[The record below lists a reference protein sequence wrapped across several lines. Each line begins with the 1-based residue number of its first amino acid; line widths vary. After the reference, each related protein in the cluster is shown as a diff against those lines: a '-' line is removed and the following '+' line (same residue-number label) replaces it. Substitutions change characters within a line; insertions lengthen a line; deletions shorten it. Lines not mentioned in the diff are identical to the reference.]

1 MRGRKE
7 KKKRKSEGF
16 MKSVLVLM
24 VSQVLI
30 KLLGFIYRVYLTNRE
45 GFGDE
50 GNAIYSGGYLIYAV
64 LLTISSIGV
73 PNAISKLVSEKI
85 AVGNKKGAQK
95 ILKIALMTFG
105 LIGLTGTSILF
116 FGAGYIANVILQIP
130 ETELTLVA
138 LSPAIFFVSIAS
150 VMRGYFNGTDR
161 ISVTARSQTLE
172 QIFKTALTIIV
183 VEIVVIMYGT
193 NVTIM
198 AAGAN
203 LATTL
208 SVLLSFG
215 YLGIYNKTHIKENSI
230 KGADPTKQR
239 AERTSQIVKKIL
251 LVSLPITLS
260 AIMSTL
266 NKNVDSMTVVRY
278 LKNFMTEKQATIQY
292 GILSGKVDTLI
303 TLPLSFNVAFS
314 TALVPTIS
322 AAIARKDKK
331 SAESRISFSMLLSM
345 LIGLPCTFGMVVFA
359 QPILNLVF
367 PNATSGAV
375 LLQISAFT
383 VIFSVLAQT
392 ANGALQGLGKIM
404 IPAVS
409 GFIGLIAKIIL
420 NIILLQI
427 PGIGVNG
434 AAIASNI
441 NNIIV
446 FIISYMV
453 LKKTL
458 KLNLRPMKFII
469 KPVLATAIMSVCSF
483 TLYKILAGAIL
494 PEKIATII
502 SLVFAVALYGVSVI
516 ALKIFTKEEIK
527 MIPYGTKLCKIL
539 EKLGVYEKE
548 PTREQ

>member
-1 MRGRKE
+1 MQSRKE
-7 KKKRKSEGF
+7 KKGRKSEGF

-24 VSQVLI
+24 ISQVLI
-30 KLLGFIYRVYLTNRE
+30 KLLGFVYRVYLTNRD

-73 PNAISKLVSEKI
+73 PNAISKLVSEKV
-85 AVGNKKGAQK
+85 AVGNTKGAQR
-95 ILKIALMTFG
+95 ILKIGLMTFG
-105 LIGLTGTSILF
+105 AIGLFGTLLLF

-150 VMRGYFNGTDR
+150 VMRGYFNGKDR
-161 ISVTARSQTLE
+161 ISATAKSQTLE

-183 VEIVVIMYGT
+183 VEVIVLIYGT
-193 NVTIM
+193 DVTIM

-208 SVLLSFG
+208 SVILSFG
-215 YLGIYNKTHIKENSI
+215 YLALYYKLSKSGKRLRDLEREN
-230 KGADPTKQR
+230 TKR
-239 AERTSQIVKKIL
+239 ESTFDVVKKII

-266 NKNVDSMTVVRY
+266 NKNVDSMTVVRS
-278 LKNFMTEKQATIQY
+278 LKNYMTEKQATIQY

-322 AAIARKDKK
+322 AAIARRDKE
-331 SAESRISFSMLLSM
+331 SARTRIGFSLLLSM
-345 LIGLPCTFGMVVFA
+345 IIGLPCTFGMAVFA

-375 LLQISAFT
+375 LLQLSSFT
-383 VIFSVLAQT
+383 IIFSVLAQT
-392 ANGALQGLGKIM
+392 ANGALQGLGKVM

-409 GFIGLIAKIIL
+409 GFLGLIVKIIL

-427 PGIGVNG
+427 PEIGVNG
-434 AAIASNI
+434 AAIASSI

-446 FIISYMV
+446 FLISYKALRRV
-453 LKKTL
+453 L
-458 KLNLRPMKFII
+458 KLNLKPKKFII
-469 KPVLATAIMSVCSF
+469 KPLIATGIMSVCSF
-483 TLYKILAGAIL
+483 TLYKLLAGVIF
-494 PEKIATII
+494 PEKIATMI
-502 SLVFAVALYGVSVI
+502 SLIFAVILYIVSVI
-516 ALKIFTKEEIK
+516 ALKIFTKKELA
-527 MIPYGTKLCKIL
+527 MIPYGSKLCKIL
-539 EKLGVYEKE
+539 EKLGIYKE
-548 PTREQ
+548 EAKEI